1 MKLKT
6 NSHEG
11 TLQNLFNTNML
22 KWFSI
27 PSLCIVLDRDKICY
41 YFKWERRG
49 LVENYSHLLLKRAKT
64 FCFWTVLWVRRT
76 QMNYWTILPFP
87 HPNLWIQVQ
96 FYKRQHVGDKM
107 RQTTFLYSDFFF
119 LFSWLREHLSSP
131 YRPSSHLMLTKDIE
145 GDTQTHTR
153 DVPHQKCAEEC
164 ACCLSALDT
173 SSRGFV
179 KCLFSFAIHFVLCTT
194 GKEMQL
200 MLQRKLIQFP
210 TFTQTNLKKDPFW
223 NLDAEK
229 SQ

>member
-1 MKLKT
+1 MLLFQMRKAWFSGKLFSPASKK
-6 NSHEG
+6 S
-11 TLQNLFNTNML
+11 QNLLFLNSSVSQEDTNELLDNTSLSSPKPVDSGPILQKTTCGGQNEANHL
-22 KWFSI
+22 SI
-27 PSLCIVLDRDKICY
+27 
-41 YFKWERRG
+41 
-49 LVENYSHLLLKRAKT
+49 
-64 FCFWTVLWVRRT
+64 LW
-76 QMNYWTILPFP
+76 
-87 HPNLWIQVQ
+87 
-96 FYKRQHVGDKM
+96 
-107 RQTTFLYSDFFF
+107 FFF

-164 ACCLSALDT
+164 ACCFSALDT

-194 GKEMQL
+194 GKEMPL

-210 TFTQTNLKKDPFW
+210 TFTQTNLEKDPFW